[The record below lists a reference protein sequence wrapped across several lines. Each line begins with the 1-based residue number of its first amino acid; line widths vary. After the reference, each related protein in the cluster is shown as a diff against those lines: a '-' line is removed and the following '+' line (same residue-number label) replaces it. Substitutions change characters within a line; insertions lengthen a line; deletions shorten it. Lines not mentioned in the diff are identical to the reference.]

1 LRYGLFMDRRTE
13 FNFPGAMPLRL
24 TRVLRTQD
32 SRSRAFGIGGS
43 HNLNIVPV
51 GDRWPF
57 TWIDLI
63 LADGGRV
70 HFKRSNWGFGYWD
83 AVYTQSDGEGGEF
96 SGSTIRWDWPGWKLV
111 EPKGKTYYF
120 PDGSVQR
127 PEQAAMVGI
136 RDRQGNALGL
146 ERNPEGNLIEAATS
160 TGGRLNFQYDNQNRI
175 THVQDAGG
183 DKFDYSYDSGG
194 RLSSVRDADGRVT
207 QYQYDR
213 NNRMTAAMQNGSP
226 ILQNEYDKG
235 NRVIRQT
242 LSDGRTYTFNYILD
256 SKGES
261 AAVDIRDSG
270 GLTLKVQIRERQF
283 TVQPVANP

>member
-1 LRYGLFMDRRTE
+1 
-13 FNFPGAMPLRL
+13 
-24 TRVLRTQD
+24 
-32 SRSRAFGIGGS
+32 
-43 HNLNIVPV
+43 
-51 GDRWPF
+51 
-57 TWIDLI
+57 
-63 LADGGRV
+63 
-70 HFKRSNWGFGYWD
+70 
-83 AVYTQSDGEGGEF
+83 
-96 SGSTIRWDWPGWKLV
+96 
-111 EPKGKTYYF
+111 
-120 PDGSVQR
+120 
-127 PEQAAMVGI
+127 
-136 RDRQGNALGL
+136 
-146 ERNPEGNLIEAATS
+146 
-160 TGGRLNFQYDNQNRI
+160 
-175 THVQDAGG
+175 VQDAGG